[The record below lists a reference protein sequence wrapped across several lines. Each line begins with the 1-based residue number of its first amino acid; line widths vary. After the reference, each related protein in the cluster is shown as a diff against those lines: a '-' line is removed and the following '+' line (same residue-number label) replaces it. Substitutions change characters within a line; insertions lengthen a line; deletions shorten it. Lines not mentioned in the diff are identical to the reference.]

1 MKIMT
6 AAQLPDMLSV
16 IAEEMA
22 GHEEELCAMDAKMG
36 DGDLG
41 LTMKKGF
48 GALPDVAAS
57 LDHKDLGKD
66 LMTCGMRMSSV
77 IPSTMGFLMSSGFM
91 SGGKAIAGVTEM
103 TGENYAKFLRGFAN
117 GIIRRGKCQPGDR
130 TILDALDAAAT
141 AAEQVIKGNPDAG
154 FDETAAAAADG
165 AKAGTDATIHMKP
178 KFGKAAVHEQQADG
192 TRDQGAV
199 AGMYLVQAIRDYA
212 SRSV

>member
-6 AAQLPDMLSV
+6 AAQLPDMLGV
-16 IAEEMA
+16 IAKEMA

-48 GALPDVAAS
+48 GALPEVAAS

-66 LMTCGMRMSSV
+66 LMTCGMRMSSA
-77 IPSTMGFLMSSGFM
+77 IPSTMGFLMGSGFM
-91 SGGKAIAGVTEM
+91 SGGRAIAGATEM

-117 GIIRRGKCQPGDR
+117 GIIHRGKCHPGDR
-130 TILDALDAAAT
+130 TILDALDAAAA
-141 AAEQVIKGNPDAG
+141 AAEKAIKDYPAAG

-165 AKAGTDATIHMKP
+165 AVAGADATIHMKP

-199 AGMYLVQAIRDYA
+199 AGMYMVQAISDFA
-212 SRSV
+212 SQS